1 VDADWELRLAAFSHL
16 NRLRERSGG
25 LVRTA
30 DLEAG
35 FDFKGQRVPLFNRQR
50 GIWRPRVLGTDG
62 AALSITTTPPRP
74 GKKPPYDDQVASDEG
89 RFHYRYEGDDP
100 RTYTNR
106 AVRRAM
112 ELGRPLIYFYGV
124 SPGVYEA
131 IYPVYVES
139 DDPAALTFGVAL
151 DPMAASA
158 IDAISA
164 TLPID
169 VRRSY
174 ATVEVKK
181 RLHQHQFREL
191 VLHAYR
197 GRCAVCRLRHN
208 ELLDAAHILPDRDER
223 GKPEVPNGLA
233 LCKIHHAA
241 FDADILGVAPD
252 RIIHIRHDVLE
263 EHDGPMLQH
272 GLKGMDGRAI
282 NTPTRREFW
291 PNAEYLSERFERFQA
306 A

>member
-1 VDADWELRLAAFSHL
+1 
-16 NRLRERSGG
+16 
-25 LVRTA
+25 
-30 DLEAG
+30 
-35 FDFKGQRVPLFNRQR
+35 
-50 GIWRPRVLGTDG
+50 
-62 AALSITTTPPRP
+62 
-74 GKKPPYDDQVASDEG
+74 
-89 RFHYRYEGDDP
+89 
-100 RTYTNR
+100 
-106 AVRRAM
+106 
-112 ELGRPLIYFYGV
+112 
-124 SPGVYEA
+124 
-131 IYPVYVES
+131 
-139 DDPAALTFGVAL
+139 
-151 DPMAASA
+151 MAASA

-174 ATVEVKK
+174 ATVEAKK

-197 GRCAVCRLRHN
+197 GRCAVCHLRHD

-241 FDADILGVAPD
+241 FDANILGVAPD

-272 GLKGMDGRAI
+272 GLKGMDGVTIRTPMHRALW
-282 NTPTRREFW
+282 PRE
-291 PNAEYLSERFERFQA
+291 EYLAERFKRFRA